1 METTVR
7 ARYNRMLAN
16 DSLMWEG
23 LGPDG
28 VEGDYTEHSQEIAR
42 AIADRDA
49 LRLGKLL
56 LNQVDDYIYAVA
68 EAREEYD
75 DDGELR
81 AHIANRLP
89 F

>member
-1 METTVR
+1 MKTTVR
-7 ARYNRMLAN
+7 ARYNKILSN
-16 DSLMWEG
+16 DSVMWEG

-28 VEGDYTEHSQEIAR
+28 VEGDYIEHSKEIAR

-49 LRLGKLL
+49 IRLGKLL
-56 LNQVDDYIYAVA
+56 LNQVDDYIYSVA